1 MVEREDKRNVDEL
14 LDALLAVYSDAQPR
28 PGFQTRLLA
37 NLRVSPQAESKLN
50 VKHAIRYLWA
60 AATAAVLSAVSLTI
74 YFSRTAALPEAP
86 KIKAVG
92 IPVLPANDR
101 AIPGNKSPRPRKPH
115 ETVQKNFEAAVAE
128 VRQQVFP
135 TPTPLSEQERLLL
148 RYLAGTPKEEV
159 AIQSRS
165 DEPVEGPEQL
175 VPQVQQFPAVEKY
188 STR

>member
-1 MVEREDKRNVDEL
+1 MAERENDKQMETL
-14 LDALLAVYSDAQPR
+14 LDSLLTAYSDVQPR

-37 NLRVSPQAESKLN
+37 NLRIAPQVESKLN

-60 AATAAVLSAVSLTI
+60 AAAAAVLVAVSLTI
-74 YFSRTAALPEAP
+74 YSSRTTALPEVP
-86 KIKAVG
+86 KIKAAGV
-92 IPVLPANDR
+92 PDLPAGR
-101 AIPGNKSPRPRKPH
+101 AGISRYKNRPSRKVHEPVQESSIP
-115 ETVQKNFEAAVAE
+115 AVAE
-128 VRQQVFP
+128 VRQAVFP
-135 TPTPLSEQERLLL
+135 TPTPLSDQERLLL

-165 DEPVEGPEQL
+165 DEPVEGPEPL